1 MPSTWEKWKAARAQ
15 QKTPEGQDKL
25 RKQTDFFMDETEG
38 LLGFGPKN
46 VAGKVAGKVSGKVAG
61 LLKTK
66 KLT

>member
-38 LLGFGPKN
+38 LMGFGPKN
-46 VAGKVAGKVSGKVAG
+46 VAGKVSGKVAG